1 MAVCQ
6 RQFRGALAAPGLFAF
21 PTSVDWQSCPAR
33 AIVRRRNILV
43 LMQPVADSDSFR
55 HFASIDPKRRQKEG
69 PTMLHEGD
77 KAPDFTLP
85 DSDGKI
91 RKLSDRKGH
100 YTVVY
105 FYPKDDT
112 SGCTKEAQTFTE
124 LMTEFANLK
133 AEVIGISPDS
143 AKSHAKFRDKY
154 ELQVTLLSDEQK
166 SAVEAY
172 GVWVEKKMYGKA
184 YMGVERSTFL
194 VGPDGAIVQAWKGVK
209 VPGHAAAVLEA
220 LKRQK

>member
-1 MAVCQ
+1 
-6 RQFRGALAAPGLFAF
+6 
-21 PTSVDWQSCPAR
+21 
-33 AIVRRRNILV
+33 
-43 LMQPVADSDSFR
+43 
-55 HFASIDPKRRQKEG
+55 
-69 PTMLHEGD
+69 MLHEGD
-77 KAPDFTLP
+77 KAPDFALP
-85 DSDGKI
+85 DADGKI

-166 SAVEAY
+166 SAIEAY

>member
-1 MAVCQ
+1 
-6 RQFRGALAAPGLFAF
+6 
-21 PTSVDWQSCPAR
+21 
-33 AIVRRRNILV
+33 
-43 LMQPVADSDSFR
+43 
-55 HFASIDPKRRQKEG
+55 
-69 PTMLHEGD
+69 MLHEGD
-77 KAPDFTLP
+77 KAPDFALP
-85 DSDGKI
+85 DADGEI